1 MPVPTPFHSRTSG
14 LCHSL
19 LWKEWSGYY
28 AVCSYD
34 TCHEREYFAL
44 RHAAG
49 LIDVSPLFKADLKGP
64 DAAALLSAVTVRNL
78 RKLRVGRVTY
88 LCWCDDDGKVVD
100 DGTVTRMGEQH
111 YRLTGNGPLC
121 AWLARYSD
129 GFDVEIEDTTEVYG
143 ALALQGPLSRAIL
156 VEVMDSRIEK
166 LRFFRSTAGVIGG
179 VPVVIS
185 RTGYTGDLG
194 YEVWVGRDDAVAV
207 WDHLIKAGKAFR
219 LQPAGLDAMDVTRIE
234 AGFVLCGV
242 DYFPAQHC
250 LLDSRKSSPYEI
262 GLGWS
267 VNLDREPFVGQQAL
281 RDELERGP
289 VWKKVGI
296 EYDWAEYET
305 LFEGYGLPPQVGSS
319 AWRDAVPL
327 YDLRERQIGQATSGA
342 WSPLLKKNLA
352 LATLKSNHAEPGTR
366 LRVEVTVEYE
376 RRTIGA
382 TVVPTPFFDP
392 PRKKA

>member
-1 MPVPTPFHSRTSG
+1 MPVPTPFHPRTSD

-19 LWKEWSGYY
+19 HWKEWSGYY

-49 LIDVSPLFKADLKGP
+49 LIDVSPLFKADLRGP
-64 DAAALLSAVTVRNL
+64 DAAALLSLVTVRDL
-78 RKLRVGRVTY
+78 SKLRVGRVTY

-100 DGTVTRMGEQH
+100 DGTVTRLDEQH

-129 GFDVEIEDTTEVYG
+129 GLKVDVEDTTEQYG

-156 VEVMDSRIEK
+156 VDVVGSAVEK
-166 LRFFRSTAGVIGG
+166 LRFFRAMNCKIGDI
-179 VPVVIS
+179 PVLIT

-194 YEVWVGRDDAVAV
+194 YEIWVGHEEALAV
-207 WDHLIKAGKAFR
+207 WDRLMAAGKAYR
-219 LQPAGLDAMDVTRIE
+219 LQPAGLDAMDVTRVE

-262 GLGWS
+262 GLGWT
-267 VNLDREPFVGQQAL
+267 VHLDHGPFVGQQAL
-281 RDELERGP
+281 RAELQRGP
-289 VWKKVGI
+289 VWSMVGLD
-296 EYDWAEYET
+296 YDWDEYET
-305 LFEGYGLPPQVGSS
+305 LLDSYGLPPQVSSS
-319 AWRDAVPL
+319 AWRDAVPVF
-327 YDLRERQIGQATSGA
+327 DRRGRQIGQATSGA
-342 WSPLLKKNLA
+342 WSPILKKNLA
-352 LATLKSNHAEPGTR
+352 LATLASAHAEPGTR
-366 LRVEVTVEYE
+366 VQVEVTVEYE
-376 RRTIGA
+376 RRKVGA
-382 TVVPTPFFDP
+382 TVVRTPFFDP

>member
-1 MPVPTPFHSRTSG
+1 VPVPTPFHPRTSG

-34 TCHEREYFAL
+34 TCHEREYYAL

-49 LIDVSPLFKADLKGP
+49 LIDVSPLFKADLEGP
-64 DAAALLSAVTVRNL
+64 DAAALLSLVTVRNL

-100 DGTVTRMGEQH
+100 DGTVTRLGEQH

-121 AWLARYSD
+121 EWLKRYSD
-129 GFDVEIEDTTEVYG
+129 DLDVEIEDTSDRYG

-156 VEVMDSRIEK
+156 LEAAGSDVEK
-166 LRFFRSTAGVIGG
+166 LRFFRGKTSAIGG
-179 VPVVIS
+179 VPVLIT

-194 YEVWVGRDDAVAV
+194 YEVWVERDDALAV
-207 WDHLIKAGKAFR
+207 WDHLIAAGKPFR

-262 GLGWS
+262 GLGRA
-267 VNLDREPFVGQQAL
+267 VNLDREPFVGQRAL
-281 RDELERGP
+281 REELGRDA
-289 VWKKVGI
+289 VWNMVGL
-296 EYDWAEYET
+296 EYDWNDYEV
-305 LFEGYGLPPQVGSS
+305 LLGSYGLPPQVCSG
-319 AWRDAVPL
+319 AWRDAVPV

-352 LATLKSNHAEPGTR
+352 LATLKSAHAKPGTR
-366 LRVEVTVEYE
+366 VRVEVTVEYE
-376 RRTIGA
+376 RRAIGA
-382 TVVPTPFFDP
+382 TVVATPFFDP
-392 PRKKA
+392 PRKKS

>member
-1 MPVPTPFHSRTSG
+1 MPVPTPFHPRTSG

-34 TCHEREYFAL
+34 TCHEREYYAL

-49 LIDVSPLFKADLKGP
+49 LIDVSPLFKADLEGP
-64 DAAALLSAVTVRNL
+64 DAAALLSLVTVRNL

-100 DGTVTRMGEQH
+100 DGTVTRLGEQH

-121 AWLARYSD
+121 EWLKRYSD
-129 GFDVEIEDTTEVYG
+129 DLDVEIEDTSDRYG

-156 VEVMDSRIEK
+156 LEAAGSDVEK
-166 LRFFRSTAGVIGG
+166 LRFFRGKTSAIGG
-179 VPVVIS
+179 VPVLIT

-194 YEVWVGRDDAVAV
+194 YEVWVERDDALAV
-207 WDHLIKAGKAFR
+207 WDHLIAAGKPFR

-262 GLGWS
+262 GLGRA
-267 VNLDREPFVGQQAL
+267 VNLDREPFVGQRAL
-281 RDELERGP
+281 REELGRDA
-289 VWKKVGI
+289 VWNMVGL
-296 EYDWAEYET
+296 EYDWNDYEV
-305 LFEGYGLPPQVGSS
+305 LLGSYGLPPQVCSG
-319 AWRDAVPL
+319 AWRDAVPV

-352 LATLKSNHAEPGTR
+352 LATLKSAHAKPGTR
-366 LRVEVTVEYE
+366 VRVEVTVEYE
-376 RRTIGA
+376 RRAIGA
-382 TVVPTPFFDP
+382 TVVATPFFDP
-392 PRKKA
+392 PRKKS

>member
-1 MPVPTPFHSRTSG
+1 VPVPTPFHPRTSG

-19 LWKEWSGYY
+19 AWKEWSGYY

-34 TCHEREYFAL
+34 TCHEREYYAL

-49 LIDVSPLFKADLKGP
+49 LIDVSPLFKADLEGP
-64 DAAALLSAVTVRNL
+64 DAAALLSLVTVRNL

-100 DGTVTRMGEQH
+100 DGTVTRLGEQH

-121 AWLARYSD
+121 EWLGRYSD
-129 GFDVEIEDTTEVYG
+129 GLDVEIEDTTDKYG

-156 VEVMDSRIEK
+156 LEAAGPDVEK
-166 LRFFRSTAGVIGG
+166 LRFFRGKTSAIGG
-179 VPVVIS
+179 VPVLIT

-194 YEVWVGRDDAVAV
+194 YEVWIERDEALTV
-207 WDHLIKAGKAFR
+207 WDHLIAAGRPFR

-262 GLGWS
+262 GLGWA
-267 VNLDREPFVGQQAL
+267 VNLDREQFVGQRAL
-281 RDELERGP
+281 REELGRDA
-289 VWKKVGI
+289 VWNMVGL
-296 EYDWAEYET
+296 EYDWNDYEA
-305 LFEGYGLPPQVGSS
+305 LLGSYGLPPQVCSG
-319 AWRDAVPL
+319 AWRDAVPV

-352 LATLKSNHAEPGTR
+352 LATLKSAHARPGTR
-366 LRVEVTVEYE
+366 VRVEVTVEYE
-376 RRTIGA
+376 RRAIGA
-382 TVVPTPFFDP
+382 TVVATPFFDP
-392 PRKKA
+392 PRKKS

>member
-1 MPVPTPFHSRTSG
+1 MPVPTPFHPRTSD

-19 LWKEWSGYY
+19 LWKEWSGYH

-49 LIDVSPLFKADLKGP
+49 LIDVSPLFKADLRGP
-64 DAAALLSAVTVRNL
+64 DAAALLSLVTVRDL
-78 RKLRVGRVTY
+78 RKLRSGRVTY

-100 DGTVTRMGEQH
+100 DGTVTRLAERH

-129 GFDVEIEDTTEVYG
+129 GFDVEIEDTTETYG

-156 VEVMDSRIEK
+156 AEVAGSGIEK
-166 LRFFRSTAGVIGG
+166 LRFFGSTPGTIGG
-179 VPVVIS
+179 VPVGIT

-194 YEVWVGRDDAVAV
+194 YEVWVGRDGALQV
-207 WDHLIKAGKAFR
+207 WDRLIAAGRAFR
-219 LQPAGLDAMDVTRIE
+219 LQPVGLDAMDVTRIE

-242 DYFPAQHC
+242 DYFPAHHC

-262 GLGWS
+262 GLGWA

-281 RDELERGP
+281 RDEFERGP
-289 VWKKVGI
+289 AWSMAGL
-296 EYDWAEYET
+296 EYDWNDYEA
-305 LFEGYGLPPQVGSS
+305 LFESYGLPPQVRSA
-319 AWRDAVPL
+319 AWRDAVPV
-327 YDLRERQIGQATSGA
+327 YDLRRRQIGQATSGA

-352 LATLKSNHAEPGTR
+352 LATLKSGHARPGTR
-366 LRVEVTVEYE
+366 VQVEVTVEYE

-382 TVVPTPFFDP
+382 TVVRTPFFNP